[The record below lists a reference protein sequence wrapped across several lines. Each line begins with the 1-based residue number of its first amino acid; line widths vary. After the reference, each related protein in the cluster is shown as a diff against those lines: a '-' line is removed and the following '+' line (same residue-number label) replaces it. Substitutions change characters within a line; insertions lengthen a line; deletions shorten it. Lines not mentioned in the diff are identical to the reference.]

1 MIPISDSP
9 ADGARGI
16 FAVLV
21 TYNPDPAKVA
31 SLVALLRSQVERVLV
46 VDNGSANATALAAAC
61 AELPAITLLSLD
73 SNTGIAHAQNAGVAL
88 ARQQGARYIV
98 YFDQDSTP
106 PAGFVAT
113 LRRSFAALSAH
124 AKVAAT
130 VPVFRHARDGFY
142 YPLILLR
149 RFGLRTKI
157 VPDGAG
163 GAPFVISM
171 AISSGTF
178 TSIAVLDDVGPMRDD
193 FFIDYVDTEW
203 CLRALAR
210 GYTFYA
216 VPDASMLHAIGDH
229 TMSFLRWRVP
239 VHTAARRFYR
249 IRNGFYMLRLA
260 HVPLLLGL
268 REVAFNCVHQVLMI
282 ATQRPRALQVRVFAR
297 AVLAGLGRFQG
308 R

>member
-1 MIPISDSP
+1 MTPTPDSP
-9 ADGARGI
+9 ADGAHGI
-16 FAVLV
+16 YAVLV
-21 TYNPDPAKVA
+21 TYNPDPACVA
-31 SLVALLRSQVERVLV
+31 SLAARLRDQVERLLV
-46 VDNGSANATALAAAC
+46 IDNGSANGTALAALC
-61 AELPAITLLSLD
+61 ATLPAVTLLALA

-88 ARQQGARYIV
+88 ARREGARYIV

-106 PAGFVAT
+106 PAGFVTT
-113 LRRSFAALSAH
+113 LRASFDTLSARVR
-124 AKVAAT
+124 VAAT

-163 GAPFVISM
+163 GAPFVVSM

-178 TSIAVLDDVGPMRDD
+178 TSLAVLDDVGPMRDD

-216 VPDASMLHAIGDH
+216 VPGASMLHAIGDH
-229 TMSFLRWRVP
+229 TMPFLRWRVP
-239 VHTAARRFYR
+239 VHTAARRYYR

-268 REVAFNCVHQVLMI
+268 REIGFNCVHQVLMI
-282 ATQRPRALQVRVFAR
+282 ATQRPRGLQLRVFAR

-308 R
+308 